1 MLRGAVGVWGAT
13 SELVV
18 DDADEEQKRMS
29 NRARKN
35 ILKVIIEQ
43 GFNGELHD
51 DMEKAFVKKKRFKV
65 FALTKMSDLESKFGG
80 EAIGSIAHCE
90 VGH

>member
-1 MLRGAVGVWGAT
+1 MLRLN
-13 SELVV
+13 ELVV

-51 DMEKAFVKKKRFKV
+51 DMEKAFVKKKGLRCLPSQK
-65 FALTKMSDLESKFGG
+65 
-80 EAIGSIAHCE
+80 
-90 VGH
+90 